1 MPPVNPRP
9 KLKGVHYTPRP
20 KPQTKVLN
28 HGMIG
33 DIAGVPYEFAYAN
46 IFTKVF
52 QLFDDPNRPNSDQE
66 SSYSDDSLTQDYI
79 ARALMETW
87 GKSDEEIVAACTKA
101 LKECVQIYDG
111 HVPGG
116 FGVAFRNWGNKPGL
130 EPMPPTSCGN
140 GSAMRVG
147 AVAWMCNSLAEARRL
162 ARLTAMPSHSHPEGI
177 KGAEAIAS
185 AAFLARAGVDKE
197 GIKAYLETEFG
208 YNLDITLEEY
218 RQRMIA
224 RKAQGLDQDEIAPV
238 SVPMAFR
245 AFYEGKDFED
255 CLRNAISIGG
265 DSDTLGI
272 ITCDVAGAFYPMSKE
287 LEQECE
293 KRQNARLKDG
303 ANRFESFIATLDTE
317 PRMDEVELAIANAK
331 LKKHIL
337 QKAKAGDQ
345 TAPENDPDFVELLAK
360 KEALRLF
367 YEEESRLLEG
377 HEKRSPEMR
386 ARYEKMFAENKDTYL
401 QELEAFVK
409 NSQEFRQQCAEM
421 KTWPVETVKDKDW
434 YSNRKENGSWIQD
447 DIERVQVDVKRIPE
461 KILSSDNFPGMELP
475 DAPDMPTDANVIT
488 GTPAEI
494 YPVLLEALGNVPGV
508 SPTVMNYVRNFYT
521 DSESYP
527 AAVKGRINADEPISI
542 DLSDPNV
549 TLETITGRLGLD
561 RKTLDG
567 PPSFEPIF
575 GSALERDRQ
584 EAGVLPEPGEGIN
597 HAFYR
602 TYSEAIDRS
611 IREAL
616 QNRFKVNPTLSVKEA
631 QEALNKGNF
640 VDLSKIAEMGMDA
653 GQAAAAGMAQAALK
667 KEDAVAPEDSLNDV
681 LNALKETEGSIFR
694 NSTKAYDRVR
704 DTLAT
709 VVKLHKKMQSYV
721 DAPQGSVEQK
731 KFNKTA
737 DDLREAYEKLDLYAD
752 KYLKTKSDRLIKRS
766 DSNSPDPR
774 GNKRYNIIAS
784 LRTASG
790 PEMRKKMVER
800 LQTLGRKIARPANAE
815 KANENPN
822 KNVSKDKGANL
833 S

>member
-1 MPPVNPRP
+1 MPPRKTRSRVH
-9 KLKGVHYTPRP
+9 GIHYTPRP

-79 ARALMETW
+79 ARALMDTW

-208 YNLDITLEEY
+208 YDLDMTLDQY

-360 KEALRLF
+360 KESLRLF

-409 NSQEFRQQCAEM
+409 NSPEFRQQCADM

-434 YSNRKENGSWIQD
+434 LTNRKENGKWIQD

-475 DAPDMPTDANVIT
+475 DAPDMPKDIQVIT
-488 GTPAEI
+488 GTPAHI
-494 YPVLLEALGNVPGV
+494 YTILLDSLQNMPNV
-508 SPTVMNYVRNFYT
+508 SPTVRDRVSAFF
-521 DSESYP
+521 DSNAIYQ
-527 AAVKGRINADEPISI
+527 ANMKGRINVDEPISI

-549 TLETITGRLGLD
+549 TLETIMGRLGLD
-561 RKTLDG
+561 RKL
-567 PPSFEPIF
+567 
-575 GSALERDRQ
+575 LEGGTPLMDDDLAS
-584 EAGVLPEPGEGIN
+584 ELYESHVFPELNESLT

-602 TYSEAIDRS
+602 TYSEEINKS

-616 QNRFKVNPTLSVKEA
+616 QNSFKAEPTLSVKEA

-653 GQAAAAGMAQAALK
+653 GQAAVAGMAQAAMK
-667 KEDAVAPEDSLNDV
+667 KEDAIAPEDSLNA
-681 LNALKETEGSIFR
+681 ALDALMDTEGAIFR
-694 NSTKAYDRVR
+694 NSTKAYDHVR

-784 LRTASG
+784 LRTATG
-790 PEMRKKMVER
+790 PEMRTKMVER
-800 LQTLGRKIARPANAE
+800 LQTLGRKIARPATAE

-822 KNVSKDKGANL
+822 KNASNDKSANL
-833 S
+833 G